1 MLFARKN
8 MIIVSNCMYNYIAVK
23 MEHKN
28 KSKNQ
33 TVHYKAVH
41 CYKNGAYKSIKK
53 SNCTLQ
59 SCSLL

>member
-23 MEHKN
+23 MVHTN
-28 KSKNQ
+28 KSENQ

-41 CYKNGAYKSIKK
+41 CCKNGAYK
-53 SNCTLQ
+53 
-59 SCSLL
+59 